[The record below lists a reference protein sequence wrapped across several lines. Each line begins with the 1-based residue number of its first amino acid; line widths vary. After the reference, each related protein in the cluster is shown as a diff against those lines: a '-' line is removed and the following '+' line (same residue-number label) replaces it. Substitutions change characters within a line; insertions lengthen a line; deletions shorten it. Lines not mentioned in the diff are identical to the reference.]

1 MKSILPIKSLG
12 IAIALGLSLSSN
24 STAYAQLGSETITVP
39 LNFDF
44 LTPMIEI
51 EVDGKPARVVY
62 DSGTTHTVLFE
73 QSFPELVE
81 KAKQDV
87 DASAFGGDQT
97 TIVTQLNSVNLSW
110 HGIDL
115 ETEEIA
121 LADYKSTGFSHGGS
135 PFFDGLLFTVKIS
148 DNNDESITVFDAPNR
163 QIIHLPIGQKVD
175 FETPEKFKLKRKKD
189 WRWQVKMPVM
199 LEGETKKRKLNL
211 LVDTGFS
218 GGLLLNREKLPLQDN
233 TSGYKNTAAGVAG
246 REDNSYGGRTRVFI
260 GAESVLIN
268 TDIAESLPGKRDN
281 IDGYVGWGFLRRF
294 KTAFDFNKGQ
304 MIIDLETADL
314 EDTKPRDSTF
324 SASGLP
330 MSDWA
335 GMRILEVGKWSS
347 SGLQTGDILT
357 SIDGTRLSSTAMY
370 SLIRNAKDTTTLC
383 WKRGDVPE
391 TCGTSK

>member
-121 LADYKSTGFSHGGS
+121 LADYKSTGFF
-135 PFFDGLLFTVKIS
+135 PRRIS
-148 DNNDESITVFDAPNR
+148 IF
-163 QIIHLPIGQKVD
+163 
-175 FETPEKFKLKRKKD
+175 
-189 WRWQVKMPVM
+189 
-199 LEGETKKRKLNL
+199 
-211 LVDTGFS
+211 
-218 GGLLLNREKLPLQDN
+218 
-233 TSGYKNTAAGVAG
+233 
-246 REDNSYGGRTRVFI
+246 
-260 GAESVLIN
+260 
-268 TDIAESLPGKRDN
+268 
-281 IDGYVGWGFLRRF
+281 
-294 KTAFDFNKGQ
+294 
-304 MIIDLETADL
+304 
-314 EDTKPRDSTF
+314 
-324 SASGLP
+324 
-330 MSDWA
+330 
-335 GMRILEVGKWSS
+335 
-347 SGLQTGDILT
+347 
-357 SIDGTRLSSTAMY
+357 
-370 SLIRNAKDTTTLC
+370 
-383 WKRGDVPE
+383 
-391 TCGTSK
+391 